1 MIGKRGI
8 VDVDWENG
16 GERGRGRLEEDEFG
30 AQERKEKEKLAKIT
44 SSEAWGIAE
53 RTHLACV
60 VPNLR

>member
-1 MIGKRGI
+1 MEGLGEGKIG
-8 VDVDWENG
+8 
-16 GERGRGRLEEDEFG
+16 GRQIGAEGRK
-30 AQERKEKEKLAKIT
+30 AKEKLAKIT